1 MKKMLVLSFPLVLL
15 LACSSVNDPLA
26 LVQGGSDDSGSTSGS
41 SSSST
46 SSASDYVMDDEG
58 DNISLVSF
66 DRTISVSFSASGATV
81 TGDANGIVKVSG
93 NDVTV
98 DNSATG
104 EKVLYKLSGTASD
117 GFFKLYS
124 ANKQA
129 LQLDGLS
136 LTNKNGAAINVQSSK
151 RTFVVV
157 NGTNQLADGS
167 SYSDTPSDEDEKAAF
182 FSEGQLVFSGSGS
195 LTVTATGKA
204 GITSDDYVRFLSSP
218 TVTVKSTA
226 GHGVR
231 GKDAVVV
238 TDGTLGITVSAAGKK
253 GISSD
258 GPVQIDGGKTTITVS
273 GGVDT
278 SDSSDLSGSA
288 GIKADGIFTINDGVL
303 TVTNSGQGGKGISSD
318 LQGYFNGGTV
328 KVTVSGSNYGSSSS
342 GMGGPGGPGGFGGWG
357 GWGSSSSSS
366 SDNSVAAKA
375 IKFDGDLVFAGS
387 DVTAIAKSH
396 EAIESK
402 GTLEVKGGRIYAQS
416 SDDAI
421 NAASHLTISDGYVC
435 AYSTGNDGLDANGNM
450 YITGGVIYAVSAGG
464 AEVAL
469 DANTE
474 GGNRLYISGGT
485 LFALGGLENGAQ
497 LTQNCYSASWSKN
510 TWYSLTVG
518 DKTYAFKTPSSGGNG
533 LVVSAASMPEL
544 KSGVSVSDGESIFG
558 GMGLI
563 APTVS
568 GGSDVSLSGYSA
580 SSGRRGGPGGFMRME
595 MW

>member
-1 MKKMLVLSFPLVLL
+1 MKKMLVLSFPLALV

-41 SSSST
+41 SSSSSS

-66 DRTISVSFSASGATV
+66 DRTISVTFSASGATV

-273 GGVDT
+273 GGVDS

-342 GMGGPGGPGGFGGWG
+342 GMGGPGGWGGWG

-366 SDNSVAAKA
+366 DNSVAAKG
-375 IKFDGDLVFAGS
+375 IKFDGNLVFAGGTVS
-387 DVTAIAKSH
+387 VTAKSH

-402 GTLEVKGGRIYAQS
+402 GTIEVKGGRIFAQS

-450 YITGGVIYAVSAGG
+450 YIKGGVVYAIGKGSP
-464 AEVAL
+464 EVAL

-474 GGNRLYISGGT
+474 GGYKLYVSGGT
-485 LFALGGLENGAQ
+485 LFAVGGLENGAQ
-497 LTQNCYSASWSKN
+497 LTQNCYSASWNKN
-510 TWYSLTVG
+510 SWYAVSVG

-533 LVVSAASMPEL
+533 LVVSAASKPEL
-544 KSGVSVSDGESIFG
+544 KSGVSVSGGESIFE

-563 APTVS
+563 APEVS
-568 GGSDVSLSGYSA
+568 GGSSVSLSSYS
-580 SSGRRGGPGGFMRME
+580 GGGGFGGGGFGPG
-595 MW
+595 W

>member
-1 MKKMLVLSFPLVLL
+1 MKKMLVLSFPLALL

-41 SSSST
+41 SSSS
-46 SSASDYVMDDEG
+46 SSSSTSDYVMDDEG

-66 DRTISVSFSASGATV
+66 DRTISVTFSASGATV

-129 LQLDGLS
+129 LRLDGLS

-342 GMGGPGGPGGFGGWG
+342 GMSGPGGWG

-402 GTLEVKGGRIYAQS
+402 GTLEVKGGRLYAQS

-421 NAASHLTISDGYVC
+421 NAASHLTISDGFVC
-435 AYSTGNDGLDANGNM
+435 AYSTGNDGLDSNGNM
-450 YITGGVIYAVSAGG
+450 YIMGGVVYVVGKGSP
-464 AEVAL
+464 EVAL

-474 GGNRLYISGGT
+474 GGYKLYVSGGT
-485 LFALGGLENGAQ
+485 LFAVGGLENGAQ
-497 LTQNCYSASWSKN
+497 LTQSCYSASWNKN
-510 TWYSLTVG
+510 SWYSLTVG

-533 LVVSAASMPEL
+533 LVVSAASKPEL
-544 KSGVSVSDGESIFG
+544 KSGVSISGGESIFE

-563 APTVS
+563 APEVS
-568 GGSDVSLSGYSA
+568 GGSSVSLSSYSGG
-580 SSGRRGGPGGFMRME
+580 SGFGGGGFGPG
-595 MW
+595 W

>member
-1 MKKMLVLSFPLVLL
+1 MKKMLVLSFPLALL

-41 SSSST
+41 SSSSSS

-66 DRTISVSFSASGATV
+66 DRTISVTFSASGATV

-273 GGVDT
+273 GGVDS

-342 GMGGPGGPGGFGGWG
+342 SMGGPGGWGGWG

-366 SDNSVAAKA
+366 DNSVAAKG
-375 IKFDGDLVFAGS
+375 IKFDGNLVFAGGTVS
-387 DVTAIAKSH
+387 VTAKSH

-402 GTLEVKGGRIYAQS
+402 GTIEVKGGRIFAQS

-435 AYSTGNDGLDANGNM
+435 AYSTGNDGLDSNGNM
-450 YITGGVIYAVSAGG
+450 YIKGGIVYAIGKGSP
-464 AEVAL
+464 EVAL

-474 GGNRLYISGGT
+474 GGYKLYVSGGT
-485 LFALGGLENGAQ
+485 LFAVGGLENGAQ
-497 LTQNCYSASWSKN
+497 LTQNCYSASWNKN
-510 TWYSLTVG
+510 SWYAVTVG

-533 LVVSAASMPEL
+533 LVVSAASKPEL
-544 KSGVSVSDGESIFG
+544 KSGVSVSGGDSIFE

-563 APTVS
+563 APEVS
-568 GGSDVSLSGYSA
+568 GGSSVSLSSYS
-580 SSGRRGGPGGFMRME
+580 GGGGFGGGGFGPG
-595 MW
+595 W

>member
-1 MKKMLVLSFPLVLL
+1 MKKMLVLSFPLALL

-41 SSSST
+41 SSSSSS

-66 DRTISVSFSASGATV
+66 DRTISVTFSASGATV

-288 GIKADGIFTINDGVL
+288 GIKADGVFTINDGVL

-342 GMGGPGGPGGFGGWG
+342 GMGGPGGWG
-357 GWGSSSSSS
+357 GWGSSS
-366 SDNSVAAKA
+366 SDNSVAAKG
-375 IKFDGDLVFAGS
+375 IKFDGNLVFAGGTVS
-387 DVTAIAKSH
+387 VTAKSH

-402 GTLEVKGGRIYAQS
+402 GTIEVKGGRIFAQS

-435 AYSTGNDGLDANGNM
+435 AYSTGNDGLDSNGNM
-450 YITGGVIYAVSAGG
+450 YIKGGVVYAVGKGSP
-464 AEVAL
+464 EVAL

-474 GGNRLYISGGT
+474 SGCKLYVSGGT
-485 LFALGGLENGAQ
+485 LFAVGGLENGAQ
-497 LTQNCYSASWSKN
+497 LTQSCYSASWNKN
-510 TWYSLTVG
+510 SWYAVTVG

-533 LVVSAASMPEL
+533 LVVSAASKPEL
-544 KSGVSVSDGESIFG
+544 KSGVSVSGGESIFE

-563 APTVS
+563 APEVS
-568 GGSDVSLSGYSA
+568 GGSSVSLSSYSGG
-580 SSGRRGGPGGFMRME
+580 SGFGGGGFGPG
-595 MW
+595 W

>member
-1 MKKMLVLSFPLVLL
+1 MKKMLALSFPLALL

-41 SSSST
+41 SSSS
-46 SSASDYVMDDEG
+46 SSSSTSDYVMDDEG

-66 DRTISVSFSASGATV
+66 DRTISITFSASGATV

-342 GMGGPGGPGGFGGWG
+342 GMGGPGGWG
-357 GWGSSSSSS
+357 GWGSSSSS

-375 IKFDGDLVFAGS
+375 IKFDGNLVFAGS

-435 AYSTGNDGLDANGNM
+435 AYSTGNDGLDSNGNM
-450 YITGGVIYAVSAGG
+450 YIKGGVVYAIGKGSP
-464 AEVAL
+464 EVAL

-474 GGNRLYISGGT
+474 GGYKLYVSGGT
-485 LFALGGLENGAQ
+485 LFAVGGLENGAQ

-533 LVVSAASMPEL
+533 LVVSAASKPEL
-544 KSGVSVSDGESIFG
+544 KSGVSVSGGESIFS

-568 GGSDVSLSGYSA
+568 GGNTVSLSNYS
-580 SSGRRGGPGGFMRME
+580 SSGGFGGRG
-595 MW
+595 W

>member
-1 MKKMLVLSFPLVLL
+1 MKKMLVLSFPLALL

-41 SSSST
+41 SSSSSS

-66 DRTISVSFSASGATV
+66 DRTISVTFSASGATV

-342 GMGGPGGPGGFGGWG
+342 GMGGPGGFGGWG

-366 SDNSVAAKA
+366 SDNSVSAKG
-375 IKFDGDLVFAGS
+375 IKFDGNLVFAGGTVS
-387 DVTAIAKSH
+387 VTAKSH

-402 GTLEVKGGRIYAQS
+402 GTIEVKGGRIFAQS

-435 AYSTGNDGLDANGNM
+435 AYSTGNDGLDSNGNM
-450 YITGGVIYAVSAGG
+450 YIKGGVIYAIGKGSP
-464 AEVAL
+464 EVAL

-474 GGNRLYISGGT
+474 GGYKLYVSGGT
-485 LFALGGLENGAQ
+485 LFAVGGLENGAQ
-497 LTQNCYSASWSKN
+497 LTQNCYSASWNKN
-510 TWYSLTVG
+510 SWYAVTVG

-533 LVVSAASMPEL
+533 LVVSAASKPEL
-544 KSGVSVSDGESIFG
+544 KSGVSVSGGESIFE

-563 APTVS
+563 APEVS
-568 GGSDVSLSGYSA
+568 GGSSVSLSSYS
-580 SSGRRGGPGGFMRME
+580 GGGGFGGGGFGPG
-595 MW
+595 W

>member
-1 MKKMLVLSFPLVLL
+1 MKKMLALSFPLALL

-41 SSSST
+41 SSSSSS

-66 DRTISVSFSASGATV
+66 DRTISVTFSASGATV

-342 GMGGPGGPGGFGGWG
+342 GMGGPGGWG
-357 GWGSSSSSS
+357 GWGSSSSS

-375 IKFDGDLVFAGS
+375 IKFDGNLVFAGS

-402 GTLEVKGGRIYAQS
+402 GTIEVKGGRIYAQS

-435 AYSTGNDGLDANGNM
+435 AYSTGNDGLDSNGNM
-450 YITGGVIYAVSAGG
+450 YIKGGVVYAIGKGSP
-464 AEVAL
+464 EVAL

-474 GGNRLYISGGT
+474 GGYKLYVSGGT

-533 LVVSAASMPEL
+533 LVVSAASKPEL
-544 KSGVSVSDGESIFG
+544 KSGVSVSGGESIFE

-563 APTVS
+563 APEVS
-568 GGSDVSLSGYSA
+568 GGSSVNLSSYSGG
-580 SSGRRGGPGGFMRME
+580 SGFGGGGFGPG
-595 MW
+595 W

>member
-1 MKKMLVLSFPLVLL
+1 MKKMLVLSFPLALL

-41 SSSST
+41 SSSSSS

-66 DRTISVSFSASGATV
+66 DRTISVTFSASGATV

-342 GMGGPGGPGGFGGWG
+342 GMGGPGGWG
-357 GWGSSSSSS
+357 GWGSSSSS
-366 SDNSVAAKA
+366 SDNSVAAKG
-375 IKFDGDLVFAGS
+375 IKFDGNLVFAGGTVS
-387 DVTAIAKSH
+387 VTAKSH

-402 GTLEVKGGRIYAQS
+402 GTIEVKGGRIFAQS

-435 AYSTGNDGLDANGNM
+435 AYSTGNDGLDSNGNM
-450 YITGGVIYAVSAGG
+450 YIKGGVIYAIGKGSP
-464 AEVAL
+464 EVAL

-474 GGNRLYISGGT
+474 GGYKLYVSGGT
-485 LFALGGLENGAQ
+485 LFAVGGLENGAQ
-497 LTQNCYSASWSKN
+497 LTQNCYSASWNKN
-510 TWYSLTVG
+510 SWYAVTVG

-533 LVVSAASMPEL
+533 LVVSAASKPEL
-544 KSGVSVSDGESIFG
+544 KSGVSVSGGESIFE

-563 APTVS
+563 APEVS
-568 GGSDVSLSGYSA
+568 GGSSVSLSSYS
-580 SSGRRGGPGGFMRME
+580 GGGGFGGGGFGPG
-595 MW
+595 W

>member
-1 MKKMLVLSFPLVLL
+1 MKTMLVLSFPLALL

-26 LVQGGSDDSGSTSGS
+26 LVQGGSDDSGSTSGNS
-41 SSSST
+41 SSSSS

-66 DRTISVSFSASGATV
+66 DRTISVTFSASGATV

-273 GGVDT
+273 GGVDS

-342 GMGGPGGPGGFGGWG
+342 SMGGPGGWGGWG

-366 SDNSVAAKA
+366 DNSVAAKG
-375 IKFDGDLVFAGS
+375 IKFDGNLVFAGGTVS
-387 DVTAIAKSH
+387 VTAKSH

-402 GTLEVKGGRIYAQS
+402 GTIEVKGGRIFAQS

-435 AYSTGNDGLDANGNM
+435 AYSTGNDGLDSNGNM
-450 YITGGVIYAVSAGG
+450 YIKGGIVYAIGKGSP
-464 AEVAL
+464 EVAL

-474 GGNRLYISGGT
+474 GGYKLYVSGGT
-485 LFALGGLENGAQ
+485 LFAVGGLENGAQ
-497 LTQNCYSASWSKN
+497 LTQNCYSASWNKN
-510 TWYSLTVG
+510 SWYAVTVG

-533 LVVSAASMPEL
+533 LVVSAASKPEL
-544 KSGVSVSDGESIFG
+544 KSGVSVSGGDSIFE

-563 APTVS
+563 APEVS
-568 GGSDVSLSGYSA
+568 GGSSVSLSSYS
-580 SSGRRGGPGGFMRME
+580 GGGGFGGGGFGPG
-595 MW
+595 W

>member
-1 MKKMLVLSFPLVLL
+1 MKKMLVLSFPLALV

-41 SSSST
+41 SSSSSS

-66 DRTISVSFSASGATV
+66 DRTISVTFSASGATV

-273 GGVDT
+273 GGVDS

-342 GMGGPGGPGGFGGWG
+342 GMGGPGGWGGWG

-366 SDNSVAAKA
+366 DNSVAAKG
-375 IKFDGDLVFAGS
+375 IKFDGNLVFAGGTVS
-387 DVTAIAKSH
+387 VTAKSH

-402 GTLEVKGGRIYAQS
+402 GTIEVKGGRIFAQS

-435 AYSTGNDGLDANGNM
+435 AYSTGNDGLDSNGNM
-450 YITGGVIYAVSAGG
+450 YIKGGVVYAIGKGSP
-464 AEVAL
+464 EVAL

-474 GGNRLYISGGT
+474 GGYKLYVSGGT
-485 LFALGGLENGAQ
+485 LFAVGGLENGAQ
-497 LTQNCYSASWSKN
+497 LTQNCYSASWNKN
-510 TWYSLTVG
+510 SWYAVTVG

-533 LVVSAASMPEL
+533 LVVSAASKPEL
-544 KSGVSVSDGESIFG
+544 KSGVSVSGGESIFE

-563 APTVS
+563 APEVS
-568 GGSDVSLSGYSA
+568 GGSSVSLSSYS
-580 SSGRRGGPGGFMRME
+580 GGGGFGGGGFGPG
-595 MW
+595 W

>member
-41 SSSST
+41 SSSSSS

-66 DRTISVSFSASGATV
+66 DRTISVTFSASGATV

-342 GMGGPGGPGGFGGWG
+342 GMGGPGGWG
-357 GWGSSSSSS
+357 GWGSSSSSSS

-375 IKFDGDLVFAGS
+375 IKFDGNLVFAGS

-402 GTLEVKGGRIYAQS
+402 GTLEIKGGRIYAQS

-421 NAASHLTISDGYVC
+421 NAASHMTISDGFVC

-450 YITGGVIYAVSAGG
+450 YIKGGVIYAISAGG

-518 DKTYAFKTPSSGGNG
+518 EDSYAFKTPSSGGSG
-533 LVVSAASMPEL
+533 LVVSGASKPEV

-568 GGSDVSLSGYSA
+568 GGSDVSLSSYSA
-580 SSGRRGGPGGFMRME
+580 STGRRGGPGEFMRME

>member
-1 MKKMLVLSFPLVLL
+1 MKKMLVLSFPLALL

-26 LVQGGSDDSGSTSGS
+26 LVQGGSDDSGSTSGNS
-41 SSSST
+41 SSSSS

-66 DRTISVSFSASGATV
+66 DRTISVTFSTSGATV

-273 GGVDT
+273 GGVDS

-342 GMGGPGGPGGFGGWG
+342 GMGGPGGWG
-357 GWGSSSSSS
+357 GWGSSSSS
-366 SDNSVAAKA
+366 SDNSVAAKG
-375 IKFDGDLVFAGS
+375 IKFDGNLVFAGGTVS
-387 DVTAIAKSH
+387 VTAKSH

-402 GTLEVKGGRIYAQS
+402 GTIEVKGGRIFAQS

-435 AYSTGNDGLDANGNM
+435 AYSTGNDGLDSNGNM
-450 YITGGVIYAVSAGG
+450 YIKGGVVYAIGKGSP
-464 AEVAL
+464 EVAL

-474 GGNRLYISGGT
+474 GGYKLYVSGGT
-485 LFALGGLENGAQ
+485 LFAVGGLENGAQ
-497 LTQNCYSASWSKN
+497 LTQNCYSASWNKN
-510 TWYSLTVG
+510 SWYAVTVG

-533 LVVSAASMPEL
+533 LVVSAASKPEL
-544 KSGVSVSDGESIFG
+544 KSGVSVSGGDSIFE

-563 APTVS
+563 APEVS
-568 GGSDVSLSGYSA
+568 GGSSVSLSSYSGG
-580 SSGRRGGPGGFMRME
+580 SGFGGGGFGPG
-595 MW
+595 W

>member
-1 MKKMLVLSFPLVLL
+1 MKKMLVLSFPLALL

-41 SSSST
+41 SSSSSS

-66 DRTISVSFSASGATV
+66 DRTISVTFSASGATV
-81 TGDANGIVKVSG
+81 SGDANGIVKVSG

-288 GIKADGIFTINDGVL
+288 GIKADGVFTINDGVL

-342 GMGGPGGPGGFGGWG
+342 GMGGPGGWG
-357 GWGSSSSSS
+357 GWGSSSSS

-375 IKFDGDLVFAGS
+375 IKFDGNLVFAGS
-387 DVTAIAKSH
+387 DVTAIAKNH

-402 GTLEVKGGRIYAQS
+402 GTIEVKGGRIFAQS

-435 AYSTGNDGLDANGNM
+435 AYSTGNDGLDSNGNM
-450 YITGGVIYAVSAGG
+450 YIKGGVVYAVGKGSP
-464 AEVAL
+464 EVAL

-474 GGNRLYISGGT
+474 GGYKLYLSGGT
-485 LFALGGLENGAQ
+485 LFAVGGLENGAQ
-497 LTQNCYSASWSKN
+497 LTQSCYSASWNKN
-510 TWYSLTVG
+510 SWYAVTVG

-533 LVVSAASMPEL
+533 LVVSAASKPEL
-544 KSGVSVSDGESIFG
+544 KSGVSVSGGESIFE

-563 APTVS
+563 APEVS
-568 GGSDVSLSGYSA
+568 GGSSVSLSSYSGG
-580 SSGRRGGPGGFMRME
+580 SGFGGGGFGPG
-595 MW
+595 W

>member
-1 MKKMLVLSFPLVLL
+1 MKKMLVLSFPLALL

-41 SSSST
+41 SSSSSS

-66 DRTISVSFSASGATV
+66 DRTISVTFSASGATV

-218 TVTVKSTA
+218 TVTVKPLLPY
-226 GHGVR
+226 R
-231 GKDAVVV
+231 
-238 TDGTLGITVSAAGKK
+238 
-253 GISSD
+253 
-258 GPVQIDGGKTTITVS
+258 
-273 GGVDT
+273 
-278 SDSSDLSGSA
+278 
-288 GIKADGIFTINDGVL
+288 
-303 TVTNSGQGGKGISSD
+303 
-318 LQGYFNGGTV
+318 
-328 KVTVSGSNYGSSSS
+328 
-342 GMGGPGGPGGFGGWG
+342 
-357 GWGSSSSSS
+357 
-366 SDNSVAAKA
+366 
-375 IKFDGDLVFAGS
+375 
-387 DVTAIAKSH
+387 
-396 EAIESK
+396 
-402 GTLEVKGGRIYAQS
+402 
-416 SDDAI
+416 
-421 NAASHLTISDGYVC
+421 
-435 AYSTGNDGLDANGNM
+435 
-450 YITGGVIYAVSAGG
+450 
-464 AEVAL
+464 
-469 DANTE
+469 
-474 GGNRLYISGGT
+474 
-485 LFALGGLENGAQ
+485 
-497 LTQNCYSASWSKN
+497 
-510 TWYSLTVG
+510 
-518 DKTYAFKTPSSGGNG
+518 
-533 LVVSAASMPEL
+533 
-544 KSGVSVSDGESIFG
+544 
-558 GMGLI
+558 
-563 APTVS
+563 
-568 GGSDVSLSGYSA
+568 
-580 SSGRRGGPGGFMRME
+580 
-595 MW
+595 

>member
-1 MKKMLVLSFPLVLL
+1 MKKMLVLSFPLALV

-41 SSSST
+41 SSSSSS

-66 DRTISVSFSASGATV
+66 DRTISVTFSASGATV

-273 GGVDT
+273 GGVDS

-342 GMGGPGGPGGFGGWG
+342 GMGGPGGWGGWG

-366 SDNSVAAKA
+366 DNSVAAKG
-375 IKFDGDLVFAGS
+375 IKFDGNLVFAGGTVS
-387 DVTAIAKSH
+387 VTAKSH

-402 GTLEVKGGRIYAQS
+402 GTIEVKGGRIFAQS

-435 AYSTGNDGLDANGNM
+435 AYSTGNDGLDSNGNM
-450 YITGGVIYAVSAGG
+450 YIKGGVVYAIGKGSP
-464 AEVAL
+464 EVAL

-474 GGNRLYISGGT
+474 SGYKLYVSGGT
-485 LFALGGLENGAQ
+485 LFAVGGLENGAQ
-497 LTQNCYSASWSKN
+497 LTQNCYSASWNKN
-510 TWYSLTVG
+510 SWYAVSVG

-533 LVVSAASMPEL
+533 LVVSAASKPEL
-544 KSGVSVSDGESIFG
+544 KSGVSVSGGESIFE

-563 APTVS
+563 APEVS
-568 GGSDVSLSGYSA
+568 GGSSVSLSSYS
-580 SSGRRGGPGGFMRME
+580 GGGGFGGGGFGPG
-595 MW
+595 W

>member
-1 MKKMLVLSFPLVLL
+1 MKKMLVLSFPLALV

-41 SSSST
+41 SSSSSS

-66 DRTISVSFSASGATV
+66 DRTISVTFSASGATV

-273 GGVDT
+273 GGVDS

-318 LQGYFNGGTV
+318 LQGYFNGGSV

-342 GMGGPGGPGGFGGWG
+342 GMGGPGGWGGWG

-366 SDNSVAAKA
+366 DNSVAAKG
-375 IKFDGDLVFAGS
+375 IKFDGNLVFAGGTVS
-387 DVTAIAKSH
+387 VTAKSH

-402 GTLEVKGGRIYAQS
+402 GTIEVKGGRIFAQS

-435 AYSTGNDGLDANGNM
+435 AYSTGNDGLDSNGNM
-450 YITGGVIYAVSAGG
+450 YIKGGVVYAIGKGSP
-464 AEVAL
+464 EVAL

-474 GGNRLYISGGT
+474 GGYKLYVSGGT
-485 LFALGGLENGAQ
+485 LFAVGGLENGAQ
-497 LTQNCYSASWSKN
+497 LTQNCYSASWNKN
-510 TWYSLTVG
+510 SWYAVTVG

-533 LVVSAASMPEL
+533 LVVSAASKPEL
-544 KSGVSVSDGESIFG
+544 KSGVSVSGGDSIFE

-563 APTVS
+563 APEVS
-568 GGSDVSLSGYSA
+568 GGSSVSLSSYS
-580 SSGRRGGPGGFMRME
+580 GGGGFGGGGFGPG
-595 MW
+595 W

>member
-1 MKKMLVLSFPLVLL
+1 MKKMLVLSFPLALV

-41 SSSST
+41 SSSSSS

-66 DRTISVSFSASGATV
+66 DRTISVTFSASGATV

-273 GGVDT
+273 GGVDS

-342 GMGGPGGPGGFGGWG
+342 GMGGPGGWGGWG

-366 SDNSVAAKA
+366 DNSVAAKG
-375 IKFDGDLVFAGS
+375 IKFDGNLVFAGGTVS
-387 DVTAIAKSH
+387 VTAKSH

-402 GTLEVKGGRIYAQS
+402 GTIEVKGGRIFAQS

-435 AYSTGNDGLDANGNM
+435 AYSTGNDGLDSNGNM
-450 YITGGVIYAVSAGG
+450 YIKGGVVYAIGKGSP
-464 AEVAL
+464 EVAL

-474 GGNRLYISGGT
+474 GGYKLYVSGGT
-485 LFALGGLENGAQ
+485 LFAVGGLENGAQ
-497 LTQNCYSASWSKN
+497 LTQNCYSASWNKN
-510 TWYSLTVG
+510 SWYAVTVG
-518 DKTYAFKTPSSGGNG
+518 DKTYAFKTPYSGGNG
-533 LVVSAASMPEL
+533 LVVSAASKPEL
-544 KSGVSVSDGESIFG
+544 KSGVSVSGGESIFE

-563 APTVS
+563 APEVS
-568 GGSDVSLSGYSA
+568 GGSSVSLSSYS
-580 SSGRRGGPGGFMRME
+580 GGGGFGGGGFGPG
-595 MW
+595 W

>member
-1 MKKMLVLSFPLVLL
+1 MKKMLVLSFPLALL

-41 SSSST
+41 SSSSSS

-66 DRTISVSFSASGATV
+66 DRTISVTFSASGATV

-342 GMGGPGGPGGFGGWG
+342 GMGGPGGWG
-357 GWGSSSSSS
+357 GWGSSSSS
-366 SDNSVAAKA
+366 SDNSVAAKG
-375 IKFDGDLVFAGS
+375 IKFDGNLVFAGGTVS
-387 DVTAIAKSH
+387 VTAKSH

-402 GTLEVKGGRIYAQS
+402 GTIEVKGGRIFAQS

-435 AYSTGNDGLDANGNM
+435 AYSTGNDGLDSNGNM
-450 YITGGVIYAVSAGG
+450 YIKGGVVYAIGKGSP
-464 AEVAL
+464 EVAL

-474 GGNRLYISGGT
+474 GGYKLYVSGGT
-485 LFALGGLENGAQ
+485 LFAVGGLENGAQ
-497 LTQNCYSASWSKN
+497 LTQNCYSASWNKN
-510 TWYSLTVG
+510 SWYAVTVG

-533 LVVSAASMPEL
+533 LVVSAASKPEL
-544 KSGVSVSDGESIFG
+544 KSGVSVSDGESIFS

>member
-1 MKKMLVLSFPLVLL
+1 MKKMLVLSFPLALL

-41 SSSST
+41 SSSSSS

-66 DRTISVSFSASGATV
+66 DRTISVTFSASGATV

-342 GMGGPGGPGGFGGWG
+342 GMGGPGDWG
-357 GWGSSSSSS
+357 GWESSSSS
-366 SDNSVAAKA
+366 SDNSVAAKG
-375 IKFDGDLVFAGS
+375 IKFDGNLVFAGGTVS
-387 DVTAIAKSH
+387 VTAKSH

-402 GTLEVKGGRIYAQS
+402 GTIEVKGGRIFAQS

-435 AYSTGNDGLDANGNM
+435 AYSTGNDGLDSNGNM
-450 YITGGVIYAVSAGG
+450 YIKGGVVYAIGKGSP
-464 AEVAL
+464 EVAL

-474 GGNRLYISGGT
+474 GGYKLYVSGGT
-485 LFALGGLENGAQ
+485 LFAVGGLENGAQ
-497 LTQNCYSASWSKN
+497 LTQNCYSASWNKN
-510 TWYSLTVG
+510 SWYAVTVG

-533 LVVSAASMPEL
+533 LVVSAASKPEL
-544 KSGVSVSDGESIFG
+544 KSGVSVSDGESIFS

>member
-1 MKKMLVLSFPLVLL
+1 MKKMLVLSLPLVLF

-41 SSSST
+41 SSSSSS

-66 DRTISVSFSASGATV
+66 DRTISVTFSASGATV

-288 GIKADGIFTINDGVL
+288 GIKADGVFTINDGVL

-342 GMGGPGGPGGFGGWG
+342 GMGGPGGWG
-357 GWGSSSSSS
+357 GWGSSSSS
-366 SDNSVAAKA
+366 SDNSVAAKG
-375 IKFDGDLVFAGS
+375 IKFDGNLVFAGGTVS
-387 DVTAIAKSH
+387 VTAKSH

-402 GTLEVKGGRIYAQS
+402 GTIEVKGGRIFAQS

-435 AYSTGNDGLDANGNM
+435 AYSTGNDGLDSNGNM
-450 YITGGVIYAVSAGG
+450 YIKGGVVYAVGKGSP
-464 AEVAL
+464 EVAL

-474 GGNRLYISGGT
+474 SGYKLYVSGGT
-485 LFALGGLENGAQ
+485 LFAVGGLENGAQ
-497 LTQNCYSASWSKN
+497 LTQSCYSASWNKN
-510 TWYSLTVG
+510 SWYAVTVG

-533 LVVSAASMPEL
+533 LVVSAASKPEL
-544 KSGVSVSDGESIFG
+544 KSGVSVSGGESIFE

-563 APTVS
+563 APEVS
-568 GGSDVSLSGYSA
+568 GGSSVSLSGYS
-580 SSGRRGGPGGFMRME
+580 GGGGFGGGGFGPG
-595 MW
+595 W

>member
-1 MKKMLVLSFPLVLL
+1 MKTMLVLSFPLALL

-26 LVQGGSDDSGSTSGS
+26 LVQGGSDDSGSTSGNS
-41 SSSST
+41 SSSSS

-66 DRTISVSFSASGATV
+66 DRTISVTFSASGATV

-136 LTNKNGAAINVQSSK
+136 LTNKNGAAINVQSGK

-273 GGVDT
+273 GGVDS

-342 GMGGPGGPGGFGGWG
+342 GMGGPGGWGGWG

-366 SDNSVAAKA
+366 DNSVAAKG
-375 IKFDGDLVFAGS
+375 IKFDGNLVFAGGTVS
-387 DVTAIAKSH
+387 VTAKSH

-402 GTLEVKGGRIYAQS
+402 GTIEVKGGRIFAQS

-435 AYSTGNDGLDANGNM
+435 AYSTGNDGLDSNGNM
-450 YITGGVIYAVSAGG
+450 YIKGGIVYAIGKGSP
-464 AEVAL
+464 EVAL

-474 GGNRLYISGGT
+474 GGYKLYVSGGT
-485 LFALGGLENGAQ
+485 LFAVGGLENGAQ
-497 LTQNCYSASWSKN
+497 LTQNCYSASWNKN
-510 TWYSLTVG
+510 SWYAVTVG

-533 LVVSAASMPEL
+533 LVVSAASKPEL
-544 KSGVSVSDGESIFG
+544 KSGVSVSGGESIFE

-563 APTVS
+563 APEVS
-568 GGSDVSLSGYSA
+568 GGSSVSLSSYS
-580 SSGRRGGPGGFMRME
+580 GGGGFGGGGFGPG
-595 MW
+595 W